1 MALLEVRG
9 LVKRFGSRTVVNG
22 VSFDVNAGEVV
33 GLLGP
38 NGAGKTTSFR
48 MATGQLTPNEG
59 QVLFADKDVTT
70 LPMFRRARLGMGYLS
85 QEQSVFKKL
94 SVEQN
99 LLAIL
104 EALPRSRSLGRRL
117 TRTERW
123 DRTDQALTRFNLQH
137 VRKNNSAR
145 CSGGEKRR
153 LEIARCLVC
162 EPLLILLDEP
172 FAAVDPLTTEDIRH
186 NIRDLAT
193 QGIGVLLT
201 DHNVREVLKI
211 TDRSYLIKDGKVI
224 AYGTPDH
231 IKSDPVAIR
240 EYLGNT
246 FADDYVPL
254 RQATPSQIPWAETT
268 RIVPPAPPP
277 ESLSPSPILDPYLPT
292 NAEKNPPDDDPP
304 PPPNGGRPV
313 PKPSPNPIPRSGPT
327 LNPIPANLLP
337 GKSPSVTVQDEMPPP
352 PAAPKPPET
361 VLGPPLLPPIRGPVP
376 SGPAPFGPS
385 GPGSFSQPA
394 RQMLEYEKMRRMVDL
409 LNTDGWQNGWHELAL
424 KGLDAVPVLLEA
436 LERRQP
442 NIRHLAFR
450 LLEQITGESLSFQ
463 ADEADDV
470 RLRQIAYLRAKLEPR
485 RAA

>member
-22 VSFDVNAGEVV
+22 VSFDVNVGEVV

-59 QVLFADKDVTT
+59 QVLFADNEVTT

-85 QEQSVFKKL
+85 QESSVFKKL

-104 EALPRSRSLGRRL
+104 EALPRSRTLNRRL
-117 TRTERW
+117 TRSERW

-137 VRKNNSAR
+137 VRKNNAAR

-186 NIRDLAT
+186 NIRDLAAA
-193 QGIGVLLT
+193 GIGVLLT

-211 TDRSYLIKDGKVI
+211 TDRSYLIKDGKVV
-224 AYGTPDH
+224 AHGTPEF
-231 IKSDPVAIR
+231 IKNDPVAIR

-246 FADDYVPL
+246 FAEDYVPL
-254 RQATPSQIPWAETT
+254 TQATPPQIPWTATS
-268 RIVPPAPPP
+268 RIVPPAPAPQSVPP
-277 ESLSPSPILDPYLPT
+277 TAILDPYLPT
-292 NAEKNPPDDDPP
+292 NAGKNPSDDDPP
-304 PPPNGGRPV
+304 PPGPNTGRPV
-313 PKPSPNPIPRSGPT
+313 PKAAPV
-327 LNPIPANLLP
+327 LNAVPPNLLP
-337 GKSPSVTVQDEMPPP
+337 PKAAATPPIRDA
-352 PAAPKPPET
+352 AAPAVPTPSQT
-361 VLGPPLLPPIRGPVP
+361 PVLGPPLLPPIRGPVP
-376 SGPAPFGPS
+376 TSPLAFGTPA
-385 GPGSFSQPA
+385 PGSFSQPT
-394 RQMLEYEKMRRMVDL
+394 QQLLEHEKMRRMVDL
-409 LNTDGWQNGWHELAL
+409 LNSDSWQTGWHELAM

-463 ADEADDV
+463 ADAADDV